1 MVFRLHF
8 TKAEIEAL
16 KPRNRRYD
24 VYDDIKRNLAVT
36 VTPAGTKTF
45 YLVKKIAGRV
55 ERIRIGQF
63 PDAKVAKAR
72 EKAQKLIDGIAVGD
86 NPAEERRQN
95 GEAVT
100 LGGLWDLY
108 LERYAKKHKKSW
120 AYDVNVWNKH
130 LKRWKEKPTDWITPA
145 KVERWHAE
153 IEDNFGPYAANRA
166 KALLSS
172 IYGRSLRLLGV
183 PLPNPSLGVAPA
195 KETPRDRYLLPDEL
209 RRFIDALDGETRGR
223 GKVIA
228 DALRLMLFTGL
239 RTRNVLGL
247 RWSHVEMRDR
257 VISIPAEKMKANRPL
272 TIPVHDRVIEI
283 LKRRKRAV
291 GRSVWVFPS
300 SGARGYLYSIRGT
313 WDAILGTAKIERFQ
327 IRDLRHTYATYAGEA
342 GTPYEIIAAL
352 LGHSL
357 PGMTSRYSHATPKRL
372 RAGVNKTVDHILTV
386 AGREVAEVVAFPK
399 VKRG

>member
-8 TKAEIEAL
+8 TKAIIEAL
-16 KPRNRRYD
+16 DPQSRRYD
-24 VYDDIKRNLAVT
+24 VYDDDPKQLAISI
-36 VTPAGTKTF
+36 TPSGAKTF
-45 YLVKKIAGRV
+45 YLVKKIKGRV
-55 ERIRIGQF
+55 ERIRIGRF
-63 PDAKVAKAR
+63 PTATISNAR
-72 EKAQKLIDGIAVGD
+72 KRAWGLIGGIAVGD
-86 NPAEERRQN
+86 NPAEVKRQQ
-95 GEAVT
+95 GEEIT
-100 LGGLWDLY
+100 LGELWNLY
-108 LERYAKKHKKSW
+108 LERYAKKRKKSW
-120 AYDVNVWNKH
+120 RYDVNVWNKH
-130 LKRWKEKPTDWITPA
+130 LERWSEKPVDSITPA
-145 KVERWHAE
+145 TVARWHSE
-153 IEDNFGPYAANRA
+153 IEDDCGPYAANRA

-172 IYGRSLRLLGV
+172 LYGRSLRLMGV
-183 PLPNPSLGVAPA
+183 PLPNPCLGVTPA
-195 KETPRDRYLLPDEL
+195 KEIPRDRYLLPDEL
-209 RRFIDALDGETRGR
+209 RRFLDALDGETRGR
-223 GKVIA
+223 GKAIA

-272 TIPVHDRVIEI
+272 TIPAHDRVIEI

-313 WDAILGTAKIERFQ
+313 WDSILGAAKIEGFQ

-342 GTPYEIIAAL
+342 GTPYEVIAAL

-357 PGMTSRYSHATPKRL
+357 PGMTSRYSHATPTRL
-372 RAGVNKTVDHILTV
+372 SAGVNKTVDHILTV